1 MRRPRNQRALFTA
14 ARSRRSSASAIPE
27 SNIQSACLQ
36 WLNSVPGVKMWRQN
50 RGARLNIYKRKDGSE
65 GRSFVK
71 FGEPGATDTTGVGP
85 LGIRIEI
92 EIKRAGERPDLEQ
105 LNYMAMVHDAGGIS
119 FWCDSLRSCV
129 EQLRGEFLRREWS
142 WSKTWECW

>member
-1 MRRPRNQRALFTA
+1 MPKRTRRA
-14 ARSRRSSASAIPE
+14 SASAVPE
-27 SNIQSACLQ
+27 SNVQSACLQ

-50 RGARLNIYKRKDGSE
+50 RGARLNIYKRKDGTE
-65 GRSFVK
+65 GRSYVR

-92 EIKRAGERPDLEQ
+92 EIKRVGERPDLEQ
-105 LNYMAMVHDAGGIS
+105 LNYMAMVQDAGGIS

-129 EQLRGEFLRREWS
+129 EQLRAEFLRREWS
-142 WSKTWECW
+142 WSRTWECW